1 MKKILLLSFL
11 AIVITVAIAII
22 AVKVSPV
29 FVKLNENHQI
39 RVEIQHEEVAKTE
52 FYQKVQQICLEY
64 TSGKNEAL
72 NEKFNLFL
80 RENSI
85 SEERILD
92 YTNRLKIY
100 NEDRGEEFLKAKK
113 ELEDNLNNQQIS
125 EKTFKQ
131 KKENL
136 LNEYENSLNTI
147 EDYLNSKQKEA
158 FENSKEFIEELFE
171 LIELAS
177 NN

>member
-22 AVKVSPV
+22 AVKVSPL
-29 FVKLNENHQI
+29 FLELNETHQI
-39 RVEIQHEEVAKTE
+39 RIEIQQEEVAKME

-64 TSGKNEAL
+64 TSGKNETL

-80 RENSI
+80 SENSI

-92 YTNRLKIY
+92 YVRRLQTY
-100 NEDRGEEFLKAKK
+100 NEDRNEEFRKSEK
-113 ELEDNLNNQQIS
+113 ELENALNNNQIS
-125 EKTFKQ
+125 EKTFKE

-158 FENSKEFIEELFE
+158 FESSKEFIEELFE